1 MLAESITH
9 KSQFQRSVDSDFEY
23 PLVKAKTV
31 RFTMYV
37 MWKFLRSKVLVITK
51 PTSCIS
57 SYKVQEIPLIRHTR
71 QQVKTK
77 AGEKLDW
84 QDDNEISVASESRG
98 QKHWELELQATP
110 HDEKCSKTEKHAPFQ
125 AEGGAQA

>member
-1 MLAESITH
+1 
-9 KSQFQRSVDSDFEY
+9 
-23 PLVKAKTV
+23 
-31 RFTMYV
+31 MYV
-37 MWKFLRSKVLVITK
+37 MWKFLRSKVFVITK

-57 SYKVQEIPLIRHTR
+57 SYKVLEIPLVRHTR
-71 QQVKTK
+71 QQVKSK
-77 AGEKLDW
+77 AEEDW
-84 QDDNEISVASESRG
+84 QDDNEINMASESRR